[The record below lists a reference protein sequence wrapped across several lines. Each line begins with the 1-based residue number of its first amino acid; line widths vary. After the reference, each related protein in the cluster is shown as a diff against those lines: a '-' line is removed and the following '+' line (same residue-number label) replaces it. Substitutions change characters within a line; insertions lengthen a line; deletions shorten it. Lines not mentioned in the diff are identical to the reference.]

1 MCRRDR
7 GKRRPGAHGRHCLTM
22 DARGTALVPP
32 PPMVTRGAD
41 FPEIGFFQ
49 LSGKELLPAKG

>member
-1 MCRRDR
+1 M
-7 GKRRPGAHGRHCLTM
+7 A
-22 DARGTALVPP
+22 ATASPWTPEGQPLCP

-49 LSGKELLPAKG
+49 LSGTELLPAKG